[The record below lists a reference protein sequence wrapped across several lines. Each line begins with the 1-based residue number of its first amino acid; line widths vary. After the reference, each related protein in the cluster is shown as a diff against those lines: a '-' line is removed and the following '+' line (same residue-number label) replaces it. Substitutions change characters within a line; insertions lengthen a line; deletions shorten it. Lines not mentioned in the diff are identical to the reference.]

1 MSVPPNLCCDKTTP
15 DTKNICN
22 FPDSPVVKTPHF
34 YRRSLIPGQG
44 TKIPHT
50 ERHSKR
56 NTKLL
61 RFSSYQKNN
70 RERVRTQTTNLEKI
84 STAHIISK
92 GLIPRICK
100 EFLLVE
106 KKNKPPSFKQ
116 AKT

>member
-1 MSVPPNLCCDKTTP
+1 MVKNLPCNAG
-15 DTKNICN
+15 DTGDRHGFDPCLGRKNPLEEEMVTYFSI
-22 FPDSPVVKTPHF
+22 
-34 YRRSLIPGQG
+34 LAW
-44 TKIPHT
+44 KIPRT
-50 ERHSKR
+50 EEPGGGPQSVG
-56 NTKLL
+56 
-61 RFSSYQKNN
+61 SQ
-70 RERVRTQTTNLEKI
+70 RVQTTNPEKI

>member
-1 MSVPPNLCCDKTTP
+1 M
-15 DTKNICN
+15 
-22 FPDSPVVKTPHF
+22 
-34 YRRSLIPGQG
+34 
-44 TKIPHT
+44 
-50 ERHSKR
+50 
-56 NTKLL
+56 
-61 RFSSYQKNN
+61 
-70 RERVRTQTTNLEKI
+70 RTQTTNPEKI

>member
-1 MSVPPNLCCDKTTP
+1 M
-15 DTKNICN
+15 
-22 FPDSPVVKTPHF
+22 VKTLHF
-34 YRRSLIPGQG
+34 YRRSLISGEG
-44 TKIPHT
+44 TKSPHT
-50 ERHSKR
+50 EQHSKT

-61 RFSSYQKNN
+61 RFSNYQKKNNN
-70 RERVRTQTTNLEKI
+70 RGRVRTQTTNLEKI
-84 STAHIISK
+84 SAAHIISK

>member
-1 MSVPPNLCCDKTTP
+1 MPHSEKHGKT
-15 DTKNICN
+15 N
-22 FPDSPVVKTPHF
+22 S
-34 YRRSLIPGQG
+34 
-44 TKIPHT
+44 
-50 ERHSKR
+50 
-56 NTKLL
+56 KLL

-84 STAHIISK
+84 SAAHIISK